1 MAVKSAKT
9 ASVGAKRNSELSTKF
24 AHILAKA
31 STVEGKQLL
40 QGGSRN
46 KALVSPHTL
55 VAYGL
60 IHYSLKVAY
69 NSS

>member
-1 MAVKSAKT
+1 MSLCKTKWAFFGPQVAVKSAKT

-55 VAYGL
+55 VA
-60 IHYSLKVAY
+60 
-69 NSS
+69 